1 MKKSVV
7 SFLAA
12 IILAL
17 SCLAMSAC
25 DLLGLGGGNASAK
38 FVGTWKFQSLTEA
51 DGTEYKTGDFY
62 HGNEPNNELM
72 ADSFSL
78 ELREQEVYQG
88 DGTKKVRNFQLRN
101 WLTYPDDLQG
111 SFYGSWSADGSKVTM
126 TGMSG
131 KTHYGTLKDGVLAIE
146 YSGVYTVYL
155 VKS

>member
-1 MKKSVV
+1 M
-7 SFLAA
+7 AA

-51 DGTEYKTGDFY
+51 DGTEYKTGGFY
-62 HGNEPNNELM
+62 HGSEANNELM

-88 DGTKKVRNFQLRN
+88 EGTKKVRNFQLRN
-101 WLTYPDDLQG
+101 WLSYPSDLHG
-111 SFYGSWSADGSKVTM
+111 TVIGSWTASSSKLTLEN
-126 TGMSG
+126 SSD
-131 KTHYGTLKDGVLAIE
+131 KYYGTLKDGVLAIE

-155 VKS
+155 VKG